1 MVAAPFPPEADLPM
15 ADRVGRTSID
25 GRTTMANRKVSSQ
38 SERVPPQAIDV
49 EQAVLGAMLLNK
61 EAIGRA
67 LEIIDRDCFY
77 RDDHQKIFDVLVG
90 LYDKNQPVDIITV
103 SEELTRRKQLDEMG
117 GRMYL
122 LELTEKIATTA
133 NIEYHCSIVLEKST
147 LRKLINTSTQ
157 IVTQCYDATQ
167 EVDDLLDR
175 AEQGIFS
182 ISEKRIKEGFVSIGD
197 LLPHTFEAI
206 EEYQKKGGMITGIP
220 TGFFELDYL
229 TGGLQKS
236 DLIVVAS
243 RPSMGKTSFCLSIA
257 EHIAIEAKTPV
268 GIFSLE
274 MSKSQV
280 VQRMLCSR
288 ARFSAH
294 KMRTGKIS
302 DEEYSKL
309 AVAVGPLSEAP
320 IFIDDSPSIGILQ
333 MRAKSRR
340 LKAQHDVGLIIV
352 DYLQLMQGPR
362 SAESRQQEISMIS
375 GSLKGLAKELDVPVI
390 AVSQLSRKVEDREEK
405 RPQLA
410 DLRESGAIEQDADV
424 VMFVYRPERYKIEKF
439 RDGTPTQGLAEIIVS
454 KHRSGPTDDLRLT
467 FIKDYARFENPE
479 LIRREVPF

>member
-1 MVAAPFPPEADLPM
+1 M
-15 ADRVGRTSID
+15 ADRRS
-25 GRTTMANRKVSSQ
+25 SSQ
-38 SERVPPQAIDV
+38 SERIPPQAIEV
-49 EQAVLGAMLLNK
+49 EQAVLGAMLLQK
-61 EAIGRA
+61 EAIGKA
-67 LEIIDRDCFY
+67 IEIIDKDCFY
-77 RDDHQKIFDVLVG
+77 RDDHQKIFQALVE

-103 SEELTRRKQLDEMG
+103 SEELTRRKQLDEVG
-117 GRMYL
+117 GRMYI

-133 NIEYHCSIVLEKST
+133 NIEYHCNIVLEKST

-157 IVTQCYDATQ
+157 IVSHCYDATQ

-182 ISEKRIKEGFVSIGD
+182 ISEKRIKEGFVPIGD
-197 LLPHTFEAI
+197 LLPHTFESI

-243 RPSMGKTSFCLSIA
+243 RPSMGKTSFCLTIA
-257 EHIAIEAKTPV
+257 EHVAIEVKMPV

-274 MSKSQV
+274 MAKNQL

-288 ARFSAH
+288 ARFSTH
-294 KMRTGKIS
+294 KMRTGKLG
-302 DEEYSKL
+302 DHEYSNL
-309 AVAVGPLSEAP
+309 AMAVGPLSEAK
-320 IFIDDSPSIGILQ
+320 IFIDDTPSIGILQ
-333 MRAKSRR
+333 LRAKSRR

-362 SAESRQQEISMIS
+362 NTESRQQEISLIS
-375 GSLKGLAKELDVPVI
+375 RSLKGLAKELDVPVI
-390 AVSQLSRKVEDREEK
+390 AVSQLSRKVEDRGGEK
-405 RPQLA
+405 KPLLA

-424 VMFVYRPERYKIEKF
+424 VAFVYRPEFYGIEKF
-439 RDGTPTQGLAEIIVS
+439 RAGTPTQGVAEIIVS
-454 KHRSGPTDDLRLT
+454 KHRNGPTGEVRLT
-467 FIKDYARFENPE
+467 FLRDCARFENPE
-479 LIRREVPF
+479 FIRREVPF

>member
-1 MVAAPFPPEADLPM
+1 M
-15 ADRVGRTSID
+15 AE
-25 GRTTMANRKVSSQ
+25 RKNSSQ
-38 SERVPPQAIDV
+38 SGRVPPQATEV

-67 LEIIDRDCFY
+67 LEIIDKDCFY
-77 RDDHQKIFDVLVG
+77 RDDHQKIFGVLVD

-103 SEELTRRKQLDEMG
+103 SEELNRRKSAGSKSGQLDEVG
-117 GRMYL
+117 GRMYI

-133 NIEYHCSIVLEKST
+133 NIEYHCNIVLEKAT

-157 IVTQCYDATQ
+157 IVSQCYDATQ

-182 ISEKRIKEGFVSIGD
+182 ISEKRIKEGFIPLGE
-197 LLPHTFEAI
+197 LLPHTFEEI
-206 EEYQKKGGMITGIP
+206 EGYQKKGGLITGIP

-243 RPSMGKTSFCLSIA
+243 RPSMGKTSLCLTIA
-257 EHIAIEAKTPV
+257 ESVAIDAKTPV

-274 MSKSQV
+274 MSKNQV

-288 ARFSAH
+288 ARFSTH
-294 KMRTGKIS
+294 KMRTGKIR
-302 DEEYSKL
+302 DEDYSNL
-309 AVAVGPLSEAP
+309 AMAVGPLAEAK
-320 IFIDDSPSIGILQ
+320 IFVDDTPSIGILQ
-333 MRAKSRR
+333 LRAKSRR
-340 LKAQHDVGLIIV
+340 LKAQHDVGLIMV

-362 SAESRQQEISMIS
+362 SAESRQQEISIIS
-375 GSLKGLAKELDVPVI
+375 RSLKGLAKELDIPVI
-390 AVSQLSRKVEDREEK
+390 AVSQLSRKVEDRGGEK
-405 RPQLA
+405 RPMLA

-424 VMFVYRPERYKIEKF
+424 VMFIYRPELYKIEKF
-439 RDGTPTQGLAEIIVS
+439 RDGTPTQGLAEIMLE
-454 KHRSGPTDDLRLT
+454 KHRNGPTGDLRLT
-467 FIKDYARFENPE
+467 FLRDCARFANPE
-479 LIRREVPF
+479 FIRREVPF

>member
-1 MVAAPFPPEADLPM
+1 M
-15 ADRVGRTSID
+15 AE
-25 GRTTMANRKVSSQ
+25 RKNSSQ
-38 SERVPPQAIDV
+38 SGRVPPQATEV

-67 LEIIDRDCFY
+67 LEIIDKDCFY
-77 RDDHQKIFDVLVG
+77 RDDHQKIFGVLVD

-103 SEELTRRKQLDEMG
+103 SEELNRRKSAGSKSGQLDEVG
-117 GRMYL
+117 GRMYI

-133 NIEYHCSIVLEKST
+133 NIEYHCNIVLEKST

-157 IVTQCYDATQ
+157 IVSQCYDATQ

-182 ISEKRIKEGFVSIGD
+182 ISEKRIKEGFIPLGE
-197 LLPHTFEAI
+197 LLPHTFEEI
-206 EEYQKKGGMITGIP
+206 EGYQKKGGLITGIP

-243 RPSMGKTSFCLSIA
+243 RPSMGKTSLCLTIA
-257 EHIAIEAKTPV
+257 ESVAIDAKTPV

-274 MSKSQV
+274 MSKNQV

-288 ARFSAH
+288 ARFSTH
-294 KMRTGKIS
+294 KMRTGKIR
-302 DEEYSKL
+302 DEDYSNL
-309 AVAVGPLSEAP
+309 AMAVGPLAEAK
-320 IFIDDSPSIGILQ
+320 IFVDDTPSIGILQ
-333 MRAKSRR
+333 LRAKSRR
-340 LKAQHDVGLIIV
+340 LKAQHDVGLIMV

-362 SAESRQQEISMIS
+362 SAESRQQEISIIS
-375 GSLKGLAKELDVPVI
+375 RSLKGLAKELDIPVI
-390 AVSQLSRKVEDREEK
+390 AVSQLSRKVEDRGGEK
-405 RPQLA
+405 RPMLA

-424 VMFVYRPERYKIEKF
+424 VMFIYRPELYKIEKF
-439 RDGTPTQGLAEIIVS
+439 RDGTPTQGLAEIMLE
-454 KHRSGPTDDLRLT
+454 KHRNGPTGDLRLT
-467 FIKDYARFENPE
+467 FLRDCARFANPE
-479 LIRREVPF
+479 FIRREVPF

>member
-1 MVAAPFPPEADLPM
+1 M
-15 ADRVGRTSID
+15 ADRKS
-25 GRTTMANRKVSSQ
+25 SSQ
-38 SERVPPQAIDV
+38 SERIPPQATEV

-67 LEIIDRDCFY
+67 LEIVDKDCFY
-77 RDDHQKIFDVLVG
+77 RDDHQKIFEVLVF
-90 LYDKNQPVDIITV
+90 LYDKNRPVDIITV
-103 SEELTRRKQLDEMG
+103 CEELTRRKQLDEVG
-117 GRMYL
+117 GRIYL

-133 NIEYHCSIVLEKST
+133 NIEYHCNIVLEKST

-157 IVTQCYDATQ
+157 IVSHCYDAAQ
-167 EVDDLLDR
+167 DVDSLLDR

-182 ISEKRIKEGFVSIGD
+182 ISEKRIKEGFIPLGD

-220 TGFFELDYL
+220 TGFFELDTL

-243 RPSMGKTSFCLSIA
+243 RPSMGKTAFCLSIV
-257 EHIAIEAKTPV
+257 EHVAIEEKTPV

-274 MSKSQV
+274 MAKSQLA
-280 VQRMLCSR
+280 QRMLCSR
-288 ARFSAH
+288 ARFSTY
-294 KMRTGKIS
+294 KLRTGKIG
-302 DEEYSKL
+302 DDEYSKL
-309 AVAVGPLSEAP
+309 GLAVGPLAEAS
-320 IFIDDSPSIGILQ
+320 IFIDDTPNLGILQ

-362 SAESRQQEISMIS
+362 GSESRQQEISMIS
-375 GSLKGLAKELDVPVI
+375 RSLKGLAKELDVPVI
-390 AVSQLSRKVEDREEK
+390 AVSQLSRKVEDRGGEK
-405 RPQLA
+405 RPLLA

-424 VMFVYRPERYKIEKF
+424 VAFVYRPEFYGIEKF
-439 RDGTPTQGLAEIIVS
+439 RDGAPTQGVAEIIIS
-454 KHRSGPTDDLRLT
+454 KHRNGPTGELRLT
-467 FIKDYARFENPE
+467 FIKDYARFENLERVP
-479 LIRREVPF
+479 REVPF